1 MPKINFDE
9 EQVFANFVRQMVVDK
24 GLLEEDRKQ
33 NGKIQHKLAEALDAA
48 IEKAMIAAL
57 PDAKLEEL
65 SQLLDAGADDE
76 KIEALFAGAGVN
88 FELVAG
94 RTMAAFRE
102 AYLGE
107 GNDSTMTNTV
117 NNSAAAQAPA
127 GEPTQGTTSEVPGA
141 SDVEGVAQNG
151 EEK

>member
-33 NGKIQHKLAEALDAA
+33 NGKIQHELAEALDAA
-48 IEKAMIAAL
+48 IEKTMIAAL

-76 KIEALFAGAGVN
+76 EIEALFAGAGVN

-94 RTMAAFRE
+94 RTMAAFRK

-107 GNDSTMTNTV
+107 EDSTMTNTV